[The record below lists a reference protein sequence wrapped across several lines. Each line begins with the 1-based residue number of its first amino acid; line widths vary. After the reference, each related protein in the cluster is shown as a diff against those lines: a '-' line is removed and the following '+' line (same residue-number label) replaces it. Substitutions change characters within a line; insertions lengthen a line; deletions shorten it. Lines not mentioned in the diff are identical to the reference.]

1 MQFWNE
7 LKKQFEIDS
16 DLDLVVEKKVPPGF
30 LFFNLTNQVQG
41 SLHISELNWNFG
53 LSQTDFKNI
62 KVGSTLRVKV
72 IGFDDRYKKVV
83 HLSRKLLPTIEIP
96 SKSTAWKNLSLH
108 KEIPATVFEEY
119 SNKVI
124 ILLDVGLF
132 ATIPL
137 LESKSYKIGEKVHV
151 IPIRK
156 NFDLNIIECTLLEIV
171 ASAEEQTIEVTN
183 SFKKQTTTNTFTNS
197 EFCLNS
203 YQQLS
208 ESLYWNYFSK
218 EEQDHLKSLFKNTE
232 NLFSK
237 VEKGEEPVYFE
248 FDFDFNAYNDFIRN
262 IAPAI
267 FDSDKLP
274 EDFTEK
280 DLLSE
285 LSKLGF
291 WFTQFEL
298 YRKIEGT
305 EQRISEK
312 KFTLFNETISIRG
325 TISELGSLKIQNIK
339 AKVRT
344 ESLRE
349 KQTALKSNDVFYINR
364 PIIFSQFAPVNSFNK
379 NFVEAIDNKIIAF
392 KIFEIAKTKS
402 LDLLQQQGKEFK
414 IFSNFLESQIDFE
427 IKANDETE
435 LKVINVKLESEIQT
449 DGITFSGEPYIGH
462 KLKPEDKVTISV
474 EIKKDQL
481 KSEGI
486 GSVVSSNGKEIKFK
500 SNIGNFDLVKDGII
514 VKRLFST
521 KQYDV
526 QLSVL
531 NKFFANKLPLDTFYQ
546 VFHNKEGIEPPEEV
560 ELKFLNPIFKGKDNP
575 QTQAIKKAVGNKN
588 ILLIQGPPGT
598 GKTTVITEI
607 VKQLILRG
615 EKILVTSQTHIAVDN
630 VLERIK
636 DDPLI
641 NIARIGNEDA
651 ISDFSLDYMFEEA
664 TKKFSEKVQRIIDIK
679 IELLNYHNNGKDISQ
694 FSEQGFELPLTL
706 DWQNIQDFITLIH
719 KSDLKQTTLMTE
731 TLENWKDVIAK
742 TPKLLINI
750 FLQNL
755 NVLFGTCI
763 GIATNKEIDKS
774 GIIFDTVILDEA
786 GKANISETLT
796 AISKA
801 KKIILVGDHKQL
813 PPFLDRGRVEYFK
826 KFSKDIRGEQKT
838 SDFEIKQA
846 LGSSFFEY
854 LQKEGVL
861 GNENKILL
869 SEQHRMHPDIGNFV
883 SQSFYDSELLNG
895 ENTHKNVIH
904 LPEPFDKQIIFI
916 DTSSDK
922 ASSESLKDGSYYN
935 QVEAEFIISKV
946 IPELER
952 NNISPNSFAI
962 VSPYSKQCERIKE
975 LLLEKNEAIFNS
987 TEVATLD
994 SFQGKEYDI
1003 IIFSFTRS
1011 AIRKQVGFL
1020 DDARR
1025 LNVAFSRAKK
1035 KLILIGNVET
1045 LTSKDSH
1052 YDTYYTTLFGN
1063 LWRYASKF
1071 GKTYRINE
1079 LDFKRLQTN
1088 FQVGQVLKSS
1098 VIKFDVYGGVLVNL
1112 GEKIGLIPKAELSW
1126 NTSLSSTEL
1135 FKINQEIEVK
1145 IIRINEKGILLSHKD
1160 TIPRI
1165 TKINNL
1171 QKQYQ
1176 QIKKVERK
1184 INLFNNEFKLK
1195 DVVEG
1200 TILKIIEGNQSSIKV
1215 IVELKHGI
1223 EGNLYTFASNNM
1235 IIAGNKIKVEIIK
1248 IDMKKEIV
1256 KCKIK
1261 L

>member
-1 MQFWNE
+1 MSFWDDF
-7 LKKQFEIDS
+7 KKQLEPGS
-16 DLDLVVEKKVPPGF
+16 VLDLVLDKKVPPGF
-30 LFFNLTNQVQG
+30 LFFNLTDQVQG
-41 SLHISELNWNFG
+41 SLHVSELNWNFG
-53 LSQTDFKNI
+53 LSQTDFRKI
-62 KVGSTLRVKV
+62 PVGSTLRVYV
-72 IGFDDRYKKVV
+72 IGFDDRYKKV
-83 HLSRKLLPTIEIP
+83 HLSRKLLPTIERP
-96 SKSTAWKNLSLH
+96 SQSTAWKNLSLQ

-119 SNKVI
+119 RNKVI
-124 ILLDVGLF
+124 VQLDSGLF

-137 LESKSYKIGEKVHV
+137 LESKNYSLGEKVQV
-151 IPIRK
+151 IPVRK
-156 NFDLNIIECTLLEIV
+156 NFDLNIIECTLREV
-171 ASAEEQTIEVTN
+171 AASAQEQTIEVVESFKEQTTNN
-183 SFKKQTTTNTFTNS
+183 SFSTS

-208 ESLYWNYFSK
+208 ESLYWNYFIE
-218 EEQDHLKSLFKNTE
+218 EEQDIIKSLFEKTE

-237 VEKGEEPVYFE
+237 VEKGDEPVYFE
-248 FDFDFNAYNDFIRN
+248 FDFDFNAYNDFVRN

-267 FDSDKLP
+267 FESDKLP
-274 EDFTEK
+274 ANFTEK

-285 LSKLGF
+285 LSKYGF

-298 YRKIEGT
+298 HRKAEGT
-305 EQRISEK
+305 EQTITEK
-312 KFTLFNETISIRG
+312 VFTLFNETVSIRG
-325 TISELGSLKIQNIK
+325 IVSDEGSLKIRNIK
-339 AKVRT
+339 AKVKT
-344 ESLRE
+344 ESLKE
-349 KQTALKSNDVFYINR
+349 KQTALKKNDVFYINR
-364 PIIFSQFAPVNSFNK
+364 PIIFSQFAPVNTFNK
-379 NFVEAIDNKIIAF
+379 RFVEAIDNKLLAF
-392 KIFEIAKTKS
+392 KFFEVAKTKS

-414 IFSNFLESQIDFE
+414 IFSNFLESQVDFE

-435 LKVINVKLESEIQT
+435 LKVVDCKLESEIQT
-449 DGITFSGEPYIGH
+449 EGITFNGKPFGEH
-462 KLKPEDKVTISV
+462 KLKPDDKVSISL

-481 KSEGI
+481 QSIGI
-486 GSVVSSNGKEIKFK
+486 GSVISTSGKEIKIK
-500 SNIGNFDLVKDGII
+500 SNIGNFDLVKGGVI

-531 NKFFANKLPLDTFYQ
+531 NKFFANKLPLDTFYK
-546 VFHNKEGIEPPEEV
+546 VFHDKDGIEPPENV
-560 ELKFLNPIFKGKDNP
+560 DLKFLNPVFQGKDNP
-575 QTQAIKKAVGNKN
+575 LTQAIKKAVGNKN

-607 VKQLILRG
+607 VKQLIKRG

-636 DDPLI
+636 DDTRI

-651 ISDFSLDYMFEEA
+651 ISEFAVEYLFDEA
-664 TKKFSEKVQRIIDIK
+664 TKKFSDKIQKIVDVK
-679 IELLNYHNNGKDISQ
+679 IELLNHHNKGKDISQ
-694 FSEQGFELPLTL
+694 FSKQSFELPLTF
-706 DWQNIQDFITLIH
+706 DWQNIQDFITLIQ
-719 KSDLKQTTLMTE
+719 KSDLKQTTLMIE
-731 TLENWKDVIAK
+731 TLEHWKEVIAK

-763 GIATNKEIDKS
+763 GIATNKEIEAS

-801 KKIILVGDHKQL
+801 NKIILVGDHKQL
-813 PPFLDRGRVEYFK
+813 PPYLDRERVEYFK
-826 KFSKDIRGEQKT
+826 KFSRDIREQKT

-846 LGSSFFEY
+846 LGASFFEY

-895 ENTHKNVIH
+895 EHTHENVIH

-916 DTSSDK
+916 DTSSDN
-922 ASSESLKDGSYYN
+922 ASAESLKDGSYYN
-935 QVEAEFIISKV
+935 QVEAEFIINKV
-946 IPELER
+946 IPELDR
-952 NNISPNSFAI
+952 NNISPKSYAI

-975 LLLEKNEAIFNS
+975 LLLEKDPSIFNS

-994 SFQGKEYDI
+994 SFQGREHDI

-1011 AIRKQVGFL
+1011 AIRNKVGFL

-1035 KLILIGNVET
+1035 KLILIGNAET
-1045 LTSKDSH
+1045 LKSKYSH
-1052 YDTYYTTLFGN
+1052 YDPYYTTLFYN
-1063 LWRYASKF
+1063 LWRYASKY

-1079 LDFKRLQTN
+1079 LDYRRLQTN
-1088 FQVGQVLKSS
+1088 FQLGQVLKAS
-1098 VIKFDVYGGVLVNL
+1098 VKRFDSYGVLVNL
-1112 GEKIGLIPKAELSW
+1112 GSKHGLIPNSELSW
-1126 NTSLSSTEL
+1126 KFVKDSTKLFEL
-1135 FKINQEIEVK
+1135 NQEIDVK
-1145 IIRINEKGILLSHKD
+1145 IIRINEKGILLSHKE
-1160 TIPRI
+1160 TIPRP
-1165 TKINNL
+1165 TYTNHSP
-1171 QKQYQ
+1171 KQHQ
-1176 QIKKVERK
+1176 PVKKRERK
-1184 INLFNNEFKLK
+1184 IDLFNNEFKVA

-1200 TILKIIEGNQSSIKV
+1200 TITKIIEGNQSSLKV
-1215 IVELKHGI
+1215 IVELKHGV
-1223 EGNLYTFASNNM
+1223 EGSFYTSANNYRVK
-1235 IIAGNKIKVEIIK
+1235 AGNKIRVEINK
-1248 IDMKKEIV
+1248 IDTKKQTV